1 MIGETI
7 SHYRVVEKL
16 GGGGMGV
23 VYKAED
29 TELGRF
35 VALKFLPEGVSRDPQ
50 ALERFR
56 REARAASAL
65 NHPNICTIYEIGKHN
80 DQSFIAMEF
89 LDGVTL
95 KHRIAGHPLESELI
109 LSLGIELADALDAAH
124 TEGIVH
130 RDIKPANIFVT
141 KRGHA
146 KILDFGLAK
155 IAPAG
160 VFSSQIGSANTQ
172 TRTIDEQ
179 HLTSPGIA
187 VGTISYMSPEQVRA
201 KELDTRTDL
210 FSFGAVLYEMATGML
225 PFSGE
230 SSGVIFKSILDST
243 PPSPIRFNR
252 DLPAELERIIYKAL
266 EKDRNLR
273 YQHASDIRT
282 DLQRLKRDTE
292 TGSSTVPNTASSPD
306 VAHVSAPSPVAA
318 AGTIPASIGS
328 DTQVVVGLFT
338 RHKKAFSAVAAVAL
352 LILALLSYGAFRW
365 ASSSSGSTITSLA
378 VLPFTNVTAD
388 PNTEYLSD
396 GLTESLIGNL
406 SQLPN
411 MTVRPRSSVFRYRS
425 KDPDP
430 QKVASELQV
439 NAVVTGRVT
448 QHGDSLIISA
458 ELTDARTNRSLW
470 SEQYD
475 RKLSDALSVQ
485 HEIASEISARLRERL
500 TGEQKAQLTKGG
512 TNDPE
517 AYQLYLK
524 GRHYWDKRTPEALD
538 KAKEYYGQAIE
549 KDPNYAMVYVGLA
562 DLYYVWPDNAPMPA
576 SEAMPKARAAA
587 EKALA
592 LDDTLAEP
600 HAVLGGVYTISFE
613 WDRGE
618 REFRRAL
625 ELNPNEANA
634 HHWYAYLLS
643 SMGRSEEAIRQ
654 AKHAVALEPLNLKYN
669 DSVGVIYR
677 DARQY
682 DEAIESF
689 KKTLELD
696 PNYPPSNTNL
706 GFVYQ
711 LTQHYDLWFEQWK
724 KAAVLNDDHEDLAM
738 AEEVARVYS
747 QSGYQSAIKKY
758 IELQLQLAKRRY
770 VDPVEIAANYAD
782 VGDRDQ
788 AFAWLDKAYLEKS
801 DGLSYI
807 KVLHQLD
814 GLHSDPRYTTLLK
827 KMNLPR

>member
-1 MIGETI
+1 
-7 SHYRVVEKL
+7 
-16 GGGGMGV
+16 
-23 VYKAED
+23 
-29 TELGRF
+29 
-35 VALKFLPEGVSRDPQ
+35 
-50 ALERFR
+50 
-56 REARAASAL
+56 
-65 NHPNICTIYEIGKHN
+65 
-80 DQSFIAMEF
+80 
-89 LDGVTL
+89 
-95 KHRIAGHPLESELI
+95 
-109 LSLGIELADALDAAH
+109 
-124 TEGIVH
+124 
-130 RDIKPANIFVT
+130 
-141 KRGHA
+141 
-146 KILDFGLAK
+146 
-155 IAPAG
+155 
-160 VFSSQIGSANTQ
+160 
-172 TRTIDEQ
+172 
-179 HLTSPGIA
+179 
-187 VGTISYMSPEQVRA
+187 MSPEQVRA

-643 SMGRSEEAIRQ
+643 SMGRSEEAIAQ

-669 DSVGVIYR
+669 DSLGVIYR

-814 GLHSDPRYTTLLK
+814 GLHSDPRYTMLLK